1 MKSFVV
7 GFVLCTVF
15 ASVSAQAVYPED
27 FKGFAHEATVTDD
40 RDLVKANRDRRT
52 VRFLRAANLTVTKLM
67 PDDTQGSRHQRFY
80 AKLSDASEVY
90 IVYSLEYGRV
100 RVPVTV
106 GSRIGVGGEYRWT
119 KFGGLLHWVHEDHRD
134 QRPDGYV
141 EVRGVRYGKDR

>member
-1 MKSFVV
+1 MVS
-7 GFVLCTVF
+7 GFVLLMVL
-15 ASVSAQAVYPED
+15 ASSTAQAIYPE
-27 FKGFAHEATVTDD
+27 GFRGFSNEATVTDD

-52 VRFLRAANLTVTKLM
+52 VRFVRAANLTVTKLM
-67 PDDTQGSRHQRFY
+67 PDDNDGSRHQRFY
-80 AKLSDASEVY
+80 AKLSDNSEVY

-100 RVPVTV
+100 RVPVNV
-106 GSRIGVGGEYRWT
+106 GSIIGVGGEYRWT